1 MSSTRSPPAGE
12 SSTAP
17 SAASHTPQK
26 PREDQG
32 RPHVLAAVDK
42 LRRQRIADFFHL
54 RRPIKMDDLNGEIVC
69 AVEKWCKL
77 VATLS
82 SGQCARVADTTLRSM
97 LQIPSI
103 KMRTLLIRYMIEN
116 FDASKSRFIIQGQVG
131 EVTLGAVDVEC
142 IFNLENQGLSASD
155 ILIEEGEDM
164 KERVPPQFLMKK
176 GKHLRQWPKGNLAL
190 LQYLYWEKVQPVEG
204 DCAYNPNLSIQPLM
218 RNWTQGAA
226 TRRDRFDYDNGRGR
240 GNVKIE
246 NNITQEYRA
255 QKPKIPYNVP
265 TMKPKTKPANGNA
278 KKSTTAPMSEDLME
292 LLMKRCM
299 DFIHT
304 QMRQIPDQVA
314 ERLSEKMKKSGVMY
328 KPAAAVP
335 SVDNDV
341 DQEVDSFENG
351 PYEKKEFVYK
361 DDIDS
366 HGEPVIDMTQPD
378 EVVPNHKSVPEKTP
392 AKMNGHKEAA
402 PIKRNDEC
410 GATPENPWVVGN
422 STQAPSSDIDICPSS
437 VSKLMAKANG
447 KKGATVDKDEEVM
460 SGKRKRTV
468 PKKFESPYALEKPSR
483 RTNRGQ
489 KPTGTRSASRAL
501 FSEIDEPEGV
511 ADELTPEIIDAAVS
525 FVELASSTDKNK
537 GKKVY
542 YSEARGISLTSER
555 IRPIIDAYMGHLEL
569 SVGHDR
575 YLYPAWRSKFL
586 VDRAIARDD
595 PLPSSCNM
603 DSAQSKAGAVNRVT
617 QEYTV
622 RDKTYIALNIENAHW
637 MTVVMHMIKKEFQ
650 VLDSLYPLELTE
662 KTVKALQMAIAND
675 FRQANLITPGK
686 YPDVSKWPINEYD
699 MPQQEDGNSCG
710 LFVTECLQHWDG
722 D

>member
-1 MSSTRSPPAGE
+1 MSSKIVPKQYYALV
-12 SSTAP
+12 
-17 SAASHTPQK
+17 HDVK
-26 PREDQG
+26 
-32 RPHVLAAVDK
+32 
-42 LRRQRIADFFHL
+42 RISKINWNAF
-54 RRPIKMDDLNGEIVC
+54 
-69 AVEKWCKL
+69 
-77 VATLS
+77 
-82 SGQCARVADTTLRSM
+82 TLRV
-97 LQIPSI
+97 
-103 KMRTLLIRYMIEN
+103 LLDCLRI
-116 FDASKSRFIIQGQVG
+116 V
-131 EVTLGAVDVEC
+131 
-142 IFNLENQGLSASD
+142 
-155 ILIEEGEDM
+155 
-164 KERVPPQFLMKK
+164 KK

-218 RNWTQGAA
+218 RNWTKGAA

-255 QKPKIPYNVP
+255 QEPKIPYDVP

-314 ERLSEKMKKSGVMY
+314 ERLLEKMNKSGIMY
-328 KPAAAVP
+328 KPAAVVP

-351 PYEKKEFVYK
+351 PYEKKEFIYK

-410 GATPENPWVVGN
+410 GATPKNPWVIGN

-437 VSKLMAKANG
+437 VSKLMAKPNG

-483 RTNRGQ
+483 RTNCGQ
-489 KPTGTRSASRAL
+489 KPTAL

-575 YLYPAWRSKFL
+575 YLCPAWRSKFL
-586 VDRAIARDD
+586 VDHAIARDD
-595 PLPSSCNM
+595 PLLSSCNM
-603 DSAQSKAGAVNRVT
+603 DSALSKARAVNRVT
-617 QEYTV
+617 QEYTM

-637 MTVVMHMIKKEFQ
+637 MTMVMHMIKKEFQ
-650 VLDSLYPLELTE
+650 VLDSLYSLELTE
-662 KTVKALQMAIAND
+662 KTVKALRMAIAND
-675 FRQANLITPGK
+675 MRQANLITSGK

-699 MPQQEDGNSCG
+699 MPQQEDGVS
-710 LFVTECLQHWDG
+710 
-722 D
+722 